1 MRTEGLKGC
10 PQIPYCSSAPAARSL
25 KGAARGRLRFSAPRS
40 LNKLRHTA
48 VGKVLDNSSV
58 EKVETRVADGADPDD
73 LANQYEFVLLYGLSV
88 PNDLEQIMREA
99 YRGVH
104 LRGLDPLRTTA
115 R

>member
-1 MRTEGLKGC
+1 MEKGE
-10 PQIPYCSSAPAARSL
+10 I
-25 KGAARGRLRFSAPRS
+25 
-40 LNKLRHTA
+40 
-48 VGKVLDNSSV
+48 
-58 EKVETRVADGADPDD
+58 RVADGADPED
-73 LANQYEFVLLYGLSV
+73 LANQYEIVVLYGLSV